1 MVDIGLHFGEQLLTI
16 RSMIRMVCIPS
27 FQETAKKYF
36 TKNINHILQKKP
48 IKRSIY
54 PSFLQAVGIHTFSPM
69 AKKV

>member
-1 MVDIGLHFGEQLLTI
+1 
-16 RSMIRMVCIPS
+16 MVCIPS

-54 PSFLQAVGIHTFSPM
+54 PSFLQAVGIHTFSPL